1 AEAAAAQARAS
12 AAAARAQAQAR
23 RVDLD
28 RLTVTAPIAGRIFRI
43 DVRPGEYA
51 PAGAASQPLIAMGED
66 ARLHVRAEF
75 DEADAA
81 RLTRSGR
88 AYGTL
93 RGQANRRIPL
103 TLVRIEPQVVE
114 KRALSGGSE
123 RVDTRVVEAIYSFD
137 PAAAPAYLGQ
147 RMDVFVEAAPSP
159 TQAAAATPEPAR

>member
-1 AEAAAAQARAS
+1 MAAA
-12 AAAARAQAQAR
+12 
-23 RVDLD
+23 
-28 RLTVTAPIAGRIFRI
+28 TAGRSGPRGAGLVAGHDGPFRSSRDPTI
-43 DVRPGEYA
+43 R
-51 PAGAASQPLIAMGED
+51 
-66 ARLHVRAEF
+66 HVGRRATVGCGRRNA
-75 DEADAA
+75 ADAA
-81 RLTRSGR
+81 RLSRSGR

-137 PAAAPAYLGQ
+137 PAQAPAYLGQ

-159 TQAAAATPEPAR
+159 TQAAAPTMEPAR